1 MAPVIIT
8 CIVLSVFSPTFEFK
22 HLLSPRM
29 KLEEELRTEKFKTEQ
44 QRAALSI
51 LFTANWIEEHTN
63 ECFKQFGISQ
73 EQYNVLRILKG
84 QKDKPANL
92 STVQERMIH
101 RMSNATRLVE
111 KLKQKGYVNRVTCE
125 DNRRKVE
132 ITITD
137 QGLALLEQI
146 DPKLAKT
153 EVDIFHKLNE
163 QEIREIGLLLDKVRS

>member
-1 MAPVIIT
+1 
-8 CIVLSVFSPTFEFK
+8 
-22 HLLSPRM
+22 M

-44 QRAALSI
+44 QRAVLSI
-51 LFTANWIEEHTN
+51 LFTASWIQERTN
-63 ECFKQFGISQ
+63 ECFKSHGISQ

-84 QKDKPANL
+84 QKGKPANL

-132 ITITD
+132 ITITEK
-137 QGLALLEQI
+137 GLDLLEKI
-146 DPKLAKT
+146 DPRLAGT
-153 EVDIFHKLNE
+153 EESLFHALSE
-163 QEIREIGLLLDKVRS
+163 HEVREIGLLLDKVRS

>member
-1 MAPVIIT
+1 
-8 CIVLSVFSPTFEFK
+8 
-22 HLLSPRM
+22 M

-44 QRAALSI
+44 QRAVLSI
-51 LFTANWIEEHTN
+51 LFTASWIQERTN
-63 ECFKQFGISQ
+63 ECFKSHGISQ

-84 QKDKPANL
+84 QKGKPANL

-132 ITITD
+132 ITITEK
-137 QGLALLEQI
+137 GLDLLDKI
-146 DPKLAKT
+146 DPRLAGT
-153 EVDIFHKLNE
+153 EESLFHALSE
-163 QEIREIGLLLDKVRS
+163 HEVREIGLLLDKVRS

>member
-1 MAPVIIT
+1 
-8 CIVLSVFSPTFEFK
+8 
-22 HLLSPRM
+22 M

-44 QRAALSI
+44 QRSALSI
-51 LFTANWIEEHTN
+51 LFTANWIEERTN
-63 ECFKQFGISQ
+63 DCFKRFGISQ

-84 QKDKPANL
+84 QKGKPANL

-132 ITITD
+132 ITITE
-137 QGLALLEQI
+137 QGMALLEQI
-146 DPKLAKT
+146 DPILAKT
-153 EVDIFHKLNE
+153 EIDIFERLNE
-163 QEIREIGLLLDKVRS
+163 QEIRDIGILMDKVRG

>member
-1 MAPVIIT
+1 
-8 CIVLSVFSPTFEFK
+8 
-22 HLLSPRM
+22 M

-51 LFTANWIEEHTN
+51 LFTSSWIEVRMN
-63 ECFKQFGISQ
+63 ECFKQYGISQ

-84 QKDKPANL
+84 QKGKPANL

-111 KLKQKGYVNRVTCE
+111 KLKLKGYVNRVPCE

-137 QGLALLEQI
+137 KGLVLLEQI
-146 DPKLAKT
+146 DPRLAKAET
-153 EVDIFHKLNE
+153 DLFNNLTE
-163 QEIREIGLLLDKVRS
+163 QETQQIGQLLDKLRH